1 MRKNPKAKAL
11 WDTASLIKAGGLI
24 GWIAAVVQDF
34 QYALRNE
41 IPEGNLY
48 VSLALH
54 VVIYALAGGL
64 VLGGISF
71 LRNRIMFGKY

>member
-34 QYALRNE
+34 QYALQTKFQKE
-41 IPEGNLY
+41 TCT
-48 VSLALH
+48 
-54 VVIYALAGGL
+54 
-64 VLGGISF
+64 F
-71 LRNRIMFGKY
+71 LLPYT